1 MKKNCRQGFY
11 TLPGMKSRCCPYC
24 GSPIVLRG
32 AVGIYKHG
40 GEGTMLYVCSKYPEC
55 DAYVRV
61 YPGTKI
67 PMGSLANRD
76 LRFLRI
82 EAHRYFDQL
91 YLSGIMS
98 KDEAYGWLAGLLQAP
113 LSQAHIG
120 YLGEYYCRQV
130 IEECGRILD
139 NRRRVQSGWNSG
151 RAWGAHTSKGDDICA
166 AR

>member
-24 GSPIVLRG
+24 GSPIVLRS
-32 AVGIYKHG
+32 AAGIYKHD

-67 PMGSLANRD
+67 PMGSLANKD

-91 YLSGIMS
+91 YQTGIMS
-98 KDEAYGWLAGLLQAP
+98 KNEAYGWLAGMLQAP

-139 NRRRVQSGWNSG
+139 NRRKVQSGWNNR
-151 RAWGAHTSKGDDICA
+151 RACGGIMPEGDDICA
-166 AR
+166 PR

>member
-1 MKKNCRQGFY
+1 MKKVNRQGFY
-11 TLPGMKSRCCPYC
+11 ALPGMKSRCCPYC
-24 GSPIVLRG
+24 GSPIVLRN
-32 AVGIYKHG
+32 ADGIYKYKG
-40 GEGTMLYVCSKYPEC
+40 QETMLYVCSKYPEC

-67 PMGSLANRD
+67 PMGSLANKE
-76 LRFLRI
+76 LRLLRI

-91 YLSGIMS
+91 FINGIMS
-98 KDEAYGWLAGLLQAP
+98 KNEAYEWLAWLLQSP

-130 IEECGRILD
+130 IEECKRMLD
-139 NRRRVQSGWNSG
+139 NRRQMQSGWNKVQIWKPDQSE
-151 RAWGAHTSKGDDICA
+151 GDVIYA